1 MPAATLDNPHVFVTR
16 QFMAGNSPAVRI
28 PVGMAFPDRT
38 ELLVVREGD
47 RLIVEPKE
55 KTLGDVPRL
64 LHALAPYFKGQRPA
78 FEETERDW
86 S

>member
-1 MPAATLDNPHVFVTR
+1 MTQVFVTH

-28 PVGMAFPDRT
+28 PAHMAFPHKT
-38 ELLVVREGD
+38 ELLVTREGK
-47 RLIVEPKE
+47 RIIVEPKE

-64 LHALAPYFKGQRPA
+64 LHALEPYFAGGWPE